1 MSTLGISRSGRVRK
15 KSAKVVE
22 MEKFDGAEN
31 PPSENFNSSDNE
43 SPSRISPTSTPVPVK
58 RVSTPNRRP
67 SGQVSDFNCGSSN
80 LQEMSDC
87 SVSSS
92 ESSESED
99 SSDESDSDSDDLP
112 LQKVTAEQMAQL
124 QALQKTRRPK
134 PSNAGVQRSRQYSSS
149 NEYDP
154 PYNPKTG
161 AAKLSTSNL
170 VKPGAQ
176 TRKPVAGSNAL
187 TPTIG
192 FSGEDL
198 SSSEFEDSEDESD
211 SGDSLVI
218 EGGDGLAKKAPLQK
232 LTLPV
237 ATAAALANAQRQKR
251 QQVEEDN
258 VPEDNDNDQDFVPFS
273 AKRRRLSAGAVRQTP
288 SAPVQKKLPPEKK
301 TSTTDATVAEP
312 VKKPKA
318 PSAYVLYCTEA
329 RKKLLAENSSLTFSD
344 LSRKMG
350 QLWNSLPEKEK
361 QLWKRKAKAIQLK
374 NASEANTVNIGKA
387 AASDTAYKSPTG
399 LKTNANGKSGG
410 HIARSA
416 ATQSPAQ
423 PQARVSVPDKGNVHS
438 FKVNPQD
445 KLALS
450 RAPLAAKSI
459 SKPTRSVAVSKKDL
473 KPSNR
478 LVDGA
483 SVGKDDVG
491 AKISAAEMN
500 EMRSLASELSSPTA
514 GGSSNLS
521 KLISNYQ
528 ELLDEPLEAPPRP
541 FGHSPLDAAAHLKLL
556 GDSLTTIGSNL
567 IGSDRPV
574 AVSGSLSV
582 LLDSTLC
589 ALGPLIC
596 LTAQLDETNGSD
608 PETLTQILNNIAYI
622 MPGL

>member
-1 MSTLGISRSGRVRK
+1 
-15 KSAKVVE
+15 
-22 MEKFDGAEN
+22 
-31 PPSENFNSSDNE
+31 
-43 SPSRISPTSTPVPVK
+43 
-58 RVSTPNRRP
+58 
-67 SGQVSDFNCGSSN
+67 
-80 LQEMSDC
+80 MSDC

-124 QALQKTRRPK
+124 QALQKSRRPK
-134 PSNAGVQRSRQYSSS
+134 PNTVQRNRQYSSS

-161 AAKLSTSNL
+161 AAKLSSSNL
-170 VKPGAQ
+170 VKTGQ
-176 TRKPVAGSNAL
+176 TRKPLTGGNAFN
-187 TPTIG
+187 PTIG

-198 SSSEFEDSEDESD
+198 SSSEFEDSEEESD

-237 ATAAALANAQRQKR
+237 ATAAALANAQRQKM

-258 VPEDNDNDQDFVPFS
+258 VPEDNDNDQDFVPSS
-273 AKRRRLSAGAVRQTP
+273 AKRRRLSSGTP
-288 SAPVQKKLPPEKK
+288 NVVVPKKPPPEKK
-301 TSTTDATVAEP
+301 STPEAAVTQP
-312 VKKPKA
+312 PKKPKA

-329 RKKLLAENSSLTFSD
+329 RKKLLAENSTLTFSD
-344 LSRKMG
+344 LSRRMG

-361 QLWKRKAKAIQLK
+361 QLWKRKAKAIQQK
-374 NASEANTVNIGKA
+374 NATSSVVNTVNPPSTDNA
-387 AASDTAYKSPTG
+387 FKSPVG
-399 LKTNANGKSGG
+399 VKTNANGKVGASVTKN
-410 HIARSA
+410 AASNAPKSA
-416 ATQSPAQ
+416 ASPIQQRASIPGKGSPQ
-423 PQARVSVPDKGNVHS
+423 PLKTSPLGKAVP
-438 FKVNPQD
+438 
-445 KLALS
+445 S
-450 RAPLAAKSI
+450 RPPAAAKSVTR
-459 SKPTRSVAVSKKDL
+459 PTRSPVVANKSAAANNNSIVDSVS
-473 KPSNR
+473 S
-478 LVDGA
+478 
-483 SVGKDDVG
+483 GKDDVG
-491 AKISAAEMN
+491 AKISAAEMTR
-500 EMRSLASELSSPTA
+500 MRSLASELSSPAA

-528 ELLDEPLEAPPRP
+528 ELLDEPIESPPRP

-556 GDSLTTIGSNL
+556 GESLTTIGSNL

-596 LTAQLDETNGSD
+596 LTAQLDETNGSE